1 MKKRQIII
9 SGLFLLLIP
18 AAILITR
25 AMQGGGESDG
35 PAKAGTSTSL
45 RKVRVL
51 PVQLGDHTLKSH
63 LTGRV
68 MARNRAGIY
77 ADVPGRM
84 LPTKKDF
91 REGVYFSRGEE
102 MIRLDNRTEREAL
115 KARRMQLYNRVAGMI
130 PDLRMTYPSEA
141 EKWENYLGSISADK
155 TIPELPQVNSEQEK
169 LFISARDILNQYYT
183 IKSEEER
190 MTKFVLRAPF
200 YGQLTQ
206 AAVLPGSY
214 VQPGQKLG
222 ELTGLE
228 NFEMETSLPL
238 SELSRLKP
246 GQAVQLTDPSSGTKY
261 EGRLLRVLQAVDEQ
275 TQNGRIILSV
285 KGKGLY
291 HGQFLEGTIQS
302 QHLSG
307 VARVRRT
314 LITEE
319 ASVFLVKENKLVL
332 APVETVAVES
342 EYAYVKGLSSND
354 LLLDESSPS
363 FQEGMEVQYE
373 QQ

>member
-1 MKKRQIII
+1 MKKRQYIIT
-9 SGLFLLLIP
+9 GLFLLLIP
-18 AAILITR
+18 AAILITQGMR
-25 AMQGGGESDG
+25 GGGDNSETPGAS
-35 PAKAGTSTSL
+35 AEAAL

-51 PVQLGDHTLKSH
+51 PVELGDHVLKSH

-84 LPTKKDF
+84 LSTKKDF

-115 KARRMQLYNRVAGMI
+115 KARRMQLYNRVASMI
-130 PDLRMTYPSEA
+130 PDLKMTYPAEA
-141 EKWENYLGSISADK
+141 EKWENYLGTISADK
-155 TIPELPQVNSEQEK
+155 SIPDLPPLNSEQEK

-183 IKSEEER
+183 IRSEEQR

-222 ELTGLE
+222 ELTGLD

-246 GQAVQLTDPSSGTKY
+246 GQTVQLTDPSSGTEY
-261 EGRLLRVLQAVDEQ
+261 EGRLLRILQAVDEQ

-291 HGQFLEGTIQS
+291 HGQFLEGAIQS
-302 QHLSG
+302 QDLNG
-307 VARVRRT
+307 VAKVRRT

-319 ASVFLVKENKLVL
+319 ASVFLVKEDKLVL
-332 APVETVAVES
+332 APVQTVAIES
-342 EYAYVKGLSSND
+342 EYAYVKGLSSSD

-373 QQ
+373 QH